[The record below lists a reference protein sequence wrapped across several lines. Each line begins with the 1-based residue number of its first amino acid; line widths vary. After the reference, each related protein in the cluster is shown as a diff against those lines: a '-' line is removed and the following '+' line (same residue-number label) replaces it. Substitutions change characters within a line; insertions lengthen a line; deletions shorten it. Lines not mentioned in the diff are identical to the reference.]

1 MTVADFPQAGT
12 IGTSLLPTRWDI
24 AIYQGDTFDVVVNFK
39 DANGAG
45 IDLTGFTALIQFK
58 SSVGTVV
65 ATPTTELNYDGVLGA
80 LRIFLETD
88 TLTAGDYTYDLQLNS
103 PDGKKRTFI
112 GGVVTVTSDISE

>member
-1 MTVADFPQAGT
+1 MTIVDFPQAGT

-39 DANGAG
+39 DADDIG

-58 SSVGTVV
+58 SSAGTVV
-65 ATPTTELNYDGVLGA
+65 ATPTTTLNYNGVNGA

-88 TLTAGDYTYDLQLNS
+88 TLAAGNYSYDLQLNS
-103 PDGKKRTFI
+103 TDGKKRTFI